1 MKAGRQE
8 LLLCKTLLPELQGR
22 FPLRVELDSLH
33 KEDFKRILKEPK
45 NSLLMQYSA
54 LLETEGVSLEITEE
68 AIDRMSFIAEDVNA
82 RAENIGARRLH
93 TIMEKVLDEINFE
106 ADEHKGETIKI
117 DAEYVD
123 KKLSDVVQDQDLSRY
138 IL

>member
-1 MKAGRQE
+1 
-8 LLLCKTLLPELQGR
+8 
-22 FPLRVELDSLH
+22 
-33 KEDFKRILKEPK
+33 
-45 NSLLMQYSA
+45 
-54 LLETEGVSLEITEE
+54 
-68 AIDRMSFIAEDVNA
+68 
-82 RAENIGARRLH
+82 
-93 TIMEKVLDEINFE
+93 MEKVLDEINFE